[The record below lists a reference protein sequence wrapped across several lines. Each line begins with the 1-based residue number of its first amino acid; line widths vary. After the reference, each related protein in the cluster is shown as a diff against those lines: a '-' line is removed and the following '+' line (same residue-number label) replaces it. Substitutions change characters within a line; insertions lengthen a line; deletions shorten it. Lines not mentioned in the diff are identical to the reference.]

1 MHISKS
7 IYLYKSIY
15 LASLSFFED
24 VTNRFKASRR
34 GNVPLSSLTP
44 AGYTPPL
51 GSLPSPLFFLVLWL
65 SVSRLL
71 RPACTTSSVPSPRF
85 LRLRRDVGLGDLSGC
100 DVVFLGVICGGLS
113 YGRIY
118 TGWEVQASG
127 LFPYTYESIIIR

>member
-7 IYLYKSIY
+7 IYLYESIY

-34 GNVPLSSLTP
+34 GKCSIVVFDSRRVYAPTRLASKPSFFPGAVVVCVAPAAPLQ
-44 AGYTPPL
+44 GR
-51 GSLPSPLFFLVLWL
+51 G
-65 SVSRLL
+65 
-71 RPACTTSSVPSPRF
+71 ACTASSVPSPRF

-113 YGRIY
+113 HGRIY

-127 LFPYTYESIIIR
+127 FVSVYL